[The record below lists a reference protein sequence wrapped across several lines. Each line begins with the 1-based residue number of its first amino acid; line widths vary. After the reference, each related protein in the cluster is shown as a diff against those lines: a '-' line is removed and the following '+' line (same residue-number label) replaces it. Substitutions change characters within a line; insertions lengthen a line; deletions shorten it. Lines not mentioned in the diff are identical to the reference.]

1 MKNVFLTCI
10 KNGFDT
16 ALADIFRKNGWNVYF
31 GEGLYEGEERTGE
44 DLLSY
49 LPSHISMFID
59 TSRYISPA
67 DDAGVR
73 DGLSRE
79 AISASFTENYIKPV
93 RYLEQVISVME
104 DTEPGE
110 DCPLKR
116 IVFINTEESS
126 VNWNS
131 RTKGYGY
138 AMARA
143 ALNNTVSTFVNK
155 LLPLGYTFR
164 MFDPMYDRVPAEL
177 SAASAFGYLLR
188 DRCDDD
194 GDPRCQDERRLVIRD
209 ARGREIPW

>member
-1 MKNVFLTCI
+1 MKKLFLTCI
-10 KNGFDT
+10 KNDFDT
-16 ALADIFRKNGWNVYF
+16 ALADIFKKNGWDVYF
-31 GEGLYEGEERTGE
+31 AEGRYEGVERTGE
-44 DLLSY
+44 DLLPY
-49 LPSHISMFID
+49 LPSHIDMFID

-67 DDAGVR
+67 DGAEVR
-73 DGLSRE
+73 DGLDRT
-79 AISASFTENYIKPV
+79 AITASFTENYIKPV
-93 RYLEQVISVME
+93 RYLEQVIPLME
-104 DTEPGE
+104 NAEPGE
-110 DCPLKR
+110 DGPVKR

-126 VNWNS
+126 VNWNA
-131 RTKGYGY
+131 RTNGYGY

-164 MFDPMYDRVPAEL
+164 MFDPMYDRVPAAL